1 MILTDTSIVI
11 DLLRTGDPKLQRL
24 VANLA
29 PTVCGI
35 TRAEVLCGA
44 RSPVERQ
51 KLLLVLTQFP
61 LVPIADTLWDALG
74 DNLAALRTAGIKI
87 PVADSIIATVAI
99 EHDLELWTRDQQF
112 AMIQPVLSRLRLFV
126 EPP

>member
-1 MILTDTSIVI
+1 MILTDASIVI

-29 PTVCGI
+29 PAVCGI

-44 RSPVERQ
+44 RSPAERQ
-51 KLLLVLTQFP
+51 KLLLALTQFP
-61 LVPIADTLWDALG
+61 LLPMADTLWDALG
-74 DNLAALRTAGIKI
+74 DNLATLRAAGIKI

-99 EHDLELWTRDQQF
+99 EHDIELWTRDQQF
-112 AMIQPVLSRLRLFV
+112 TMIQPVLSRLRLFV
-126 EPP
+126 EPS